1 MKTVA
6 DILLSKPK
14 PYNLIGPEALVVDAL
29 HMLKDTNLSYV
40 VVMDGDAFCGI
51 FSERDYSRNVALKGK
66 SSATCLVKD
75 AMTDDMPFAD
85 LSDSVEKCMYLILDF
100 KTRYLPVVEDGN
112 FKGVIT
118 MHDIL
123 RIILV
128 NKELVFDQ
136 DLAER
141 MLESEGKIY

>member
-6 DILLSKPK
+6 DILLTKPK
-14 PYNLIGPEALVVDAL
+14 PYNVIAPDALVIDAL

-40 VVMDGDAFCGI
+40 IVMAGSEFCGI
-51 FSERDYSRNVALKGK
+51 FSERDYSRNVALKGR
-66 SSATCLVKD
+66 SSANCLVRD
-75 AMTDDMPFAD
+75 AMTDDMPFAA
-85 LSDSVEKCMYLILDF
+85 LADSVEKCIYLILDF
-100 KTRYLPVVEDGN
+100 KTRYLPVVDDGA
-112 FKGVIT
+112 FEGVIT

-123 RIILV
+123 RIILS
-128 NKELVFDQ
+128 NKELVFDN